1 MTAVPTS
8 GLWPALRHDVRR
20 ELRLLA
26 RDRAVWLAWLLVLL
40 LSVLAVTSGLAEV
53 ERQHGTI
60 ARLVE
65 ADRLDRQ
72 AVQQAQKDWG
82 GAAYYSFHLTV
93 DPPSDFAFAA
103 LGRRDD
109 LAWKHRIRMLALEG
123 QIHEHDAGPPDA
135 ALVGRFDFA
144 FIAAVVLPLV
154 LIVLL
159 HDLQS
164 SERAAGRHGLLVA
177 TAGRAAPLWRLRAAL
192 RAGGVFVAAALPL
205 AGAGV
210 ASGTAPTTL
219 LAAVGLLAA
228 YLLFWTLVCGAV
240 AAWDRASEVLLATLI
255 GLWVVL
261 AVVLPS
267 AGRWAIDAAVPLPA
281 GADIVLTQR
290 EAVNDAWD
298 LPKAVTMDAF
308 AASHPQWAA
317 YTAVSRP
324 FEWKWYYAF
333 QQVGDERAQALSS
346 ARTAGRLQR
355 DRLAGWLG
363 WLAPPAGLQ
372 RALQALA
379 HTDLDAALAYEARV
393 RAFHA
398 ELRAFYYPRLFLAEP
413 FEPAALSGMPVFPG
427 AVASR

>member
-1 MTAVPTS
+1 
-8 GLWPALRHDVRR
+8 
-20 ELRLLA
+20 
-26 RDRAVWLAWLLVLL
+26 
-40 LSVLAVTSGLAEV
+40 
-53 ERQHGTI
+53 
-60 ARLVE
+60 
-65 ADRLDRQ
+65 
-72 AVQQAQKDWG
+72 
-82 GAAYYSFHLTV
+82 
-93 DPPSDFAFAA
+93 
-103 LGRRDD
+103 
-109 LAWKHRIRMLALEG
+109 
-123 QIHEHDAGPPDA
+123 
-135 ALVGRFDFA
+135 
-144 FIAAVVLPLV
+144 
-154 LIVLL
+154 
-159 HDLQS
+159 
-164 SERAAGRHGLLVA
+164 
-177 TAGRAAPLWRLRAAL
+177 
-192 RAGGVFVAAALPL
+192 
-205 AGAGV
+205 V